1 MGDGF
6 ADRYARGSFFT
17 SRLIDA
23 TPDRGFRRSIF
34 VVQRGMRQ
42 ELVMPSHEF
51 KGQAL
56 AGSNDDTK
64 RVQLSTQRLTKHGMV
79 QRRDP
84 HDVRDVMVLDERR
97 KLCGVAM
104 SGL

>member
-34 VVQRGMRQ
+34 VVQRCMRQ
-42 ELVMPSHEF
+42 ELVNAVARVQ
-51 KGQAL
+51 GQAL

-64 RVQLSTQRLTKHGMV
+64 RVQLSTHASPSTAWYKT
-79 QRRDP
+79 DP